1 MSLYETR
8 DCGHSEIVLAKK
20 CRTCEDITKEKELE
34 DLRWFRDQINS
45 RVMPGEMDS
54 ADSAY
59 DLIQRLRAALEQI
72 AAPTYG
78 TELCNTD
85 EENNEILGHHMFWHQ
100 SIARKALGR

>member
-20 CRTCEDITKEKELE
+20 CRTCEDIAKEKELE

-59 DLIQRLRAALEQI
+59 DLIQRMRAALL
-72 AAPTYG
+72 
-78 TELCNTD
+78 ELARLDINPKYLA
-85 EENNEILGHHMFWHQ
+85 NGHCEVARK
-100 SIARKALGR
+100 ARKALGL